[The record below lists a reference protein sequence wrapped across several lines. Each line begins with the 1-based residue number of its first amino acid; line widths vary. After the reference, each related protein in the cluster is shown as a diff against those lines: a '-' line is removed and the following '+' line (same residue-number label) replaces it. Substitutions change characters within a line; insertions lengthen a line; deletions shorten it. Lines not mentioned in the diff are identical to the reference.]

1 MKLKNIKLLGT
12 ILAFLFCFPLH
23 FLYDKVPCFI
33 TSIISP
39 VNESIWEHMKILF
52 GSIIL
57 SGIIQKVIVKVSKLS
72 YKNICISNFICA
84 VLSIIIFLIL
94 YIPIY
99 ISLGEI
105 FPLII
110 FIMLITIIIVQI
122 ISIYI
127 IKYIKDLRMENLA
140 IIFVIITYILFAILT
155 YKPIK
160 IELFKDPIRIDYGI
174 K

>member
-1 MKLKNIKLLGT
+1 MKLKNLKLLGV

-23 FLYDKVPCFI
+23 FLYDKMPCFI

-57 SGIIQKVIVKVSKLS
+57 SGVIQKVIVKVSKLP

-99 ISLGEI
+99 ITLGEI
-105 FPLII
+105 LPLTI
-110 FIMLITIIIVQI
+110 FIMLIAIIIVQI

-127 IKYIKDLRMENLA
+127 VKYVKDLKMENLA
-140 IIFVIITYILFAILT
+140 IIFVIITYILFGILT
-155 YKPIK
+155 YNPIK
-160 IELFKDPIRIDYGI
+160 IELFKDPVKISYGI